1 MNINEI
7 GERELIER
15 IRNRVRVDL
24 KPAPTRKEDRVL
36 VGIGDDS
43 TVIKASPKRLLLAST
58 DSFVEGVHFSNSY
71 FTYQQIGIKALAA
84 SLSDI
89 AAMGG
94 IPREGLLSFFLPPD
108 MRVDYV
114 DEIISGLL
122 EVGNRFHVS
131 LVGGNIV
138 RSKTFSLSITILGEV
153 ERSKLIL
160 RSSAK
165 KGDLICVT
173 GDLGK
178 AQAGMEILRRG
189 GFETRPYKDVINAH
203 LEPTPRIR
211 ESRSLV
217 KSVKIHSMID
227 LSDGLSIDLQHI
239 TRESGVG
246 AKIYKENI
254 PIAEETKEIARAV
267 GEDPLDYALSG
278 GEDFELL
285 FTLSK
290 QDFEI
295 GKKALED
302 ETGTR
307 MTAIGE
313 ILPKEEGIYLLDKEK
328 KIPMKQLEIKGF
340 QHF

>member
-1 MNINEI
+1 MIIKEI
-7 GERELIER
+7 GEKDLIER
-15 IRNRVRVDL
+15 IRKRFESKD
-24 KPAPTRKEDRVL
+24 ERVL

-43 TVIKASPKRLLLAST
+43 AVIKTSPKKLLLTST
-58 DSFVEGVHFSNSY
+58 DSFVEGVHFSTSY

-94 IPREGLLSFFLPPD
+94 SPSWGLLSFLLPTY
-108 MRVDYV
+108 MEVECV
-114 DEIISGLL
+114 DEMISGLL
-122 EVGNRFHVS
+122 EVGNRFHVN
-131 LVGGNIV
+131 LIGGNIV
-138 RSKTFSLSITILGEV
+138 RSKTFSISMTVFGEV

-160 RSSAK
+160 RSGAK
-165 KGDLICVT
+165 VGDLLCVT

-178 AQAGMEILRRG
+178 SQAGLTVLILWKTLGKKR
-189 GFETRPYKDVINAH
+189 FDASPYESVTSTH

-217 KSVKIHSMID
+217 NNVKIHSMID
-227 LSDGLSIDLQHI
+227 LSDGISIDLQHI
-239 TRESGVG
+239 ARESGVG
-246 AKIYKENI
+246 AKIFKEKI
-254 PIAEETKEIARAV
+254 PIAEETEEIARAV

-290 QDFEI
+290 KDFEK
-295 GKKALED
+295 GKKSLVE
-302 ETGTR
+302 ETGTQI
-307 MTAIGE
+307 TAIGE
-313 ILPKEEGIYLLDKEK
+313 ILPKEKGVYLLDKQK
-328 KIPMKQLEIKGF
+328 KIPLSQLENKGF